1 MSENG
6 NRSTSLDPAR
16 DKPLTAGGKKQLRYW
31 VSLEDYSGDLAVER
45 VRQEEFFSKPETV
58 MDELDKGG
66 SAFSRRE
73 VLKLAG
79 VAAVFAAAGCARKPV
94 EKLIPYVN
102 QPEEIVPGVPVW
114 YASTCGECPA
124 GCGVLVKTREGRPIK
139 MEGNPDHPLNAGKLC
154 ATGQASVLNLYDPDR
169 LRQSLKLSR
178 PGGMK
183 QEVSWG
189 QADGDIA
196 QSLKVAGGKIRLLT
210 GTIHGPARKGLATDF
225 LASFPGARHVVYD
238 AISEE
243 EIRSAQRSSYGEAV
257 LPRYRFDQAD
267 VLVLLGGDPLAGSHS
282 PVELARGFAAGRKV
296 KDGSMSK
303 VISFEPVLSLTGSSA
318 DLHYQVKP
326 EDLIKVALGL
336 AHEIVVAQ
344 GKSSFAGNAAVLSA
358 LRPYSATA
366 VEKEVGLP
374 EASIKS
380 TALELW
386 KARGKSLVYAGG
398 MVAKSSAA
406 LELQLAVNFL
416 NSALENEG
424 ATVDGTLSPSNQSQS
439 SMADLLDL
447 IADMKAGQVEVLIIS
462 GANPVYSLPP
472 SAGFAEALQRIKKIV
487 YLGDRIDETG
497 GLCDYVLPVTHPLE
511 SWGDAEP
518 QKGVFSLMQ
527 PALRPIFDSRSFEDS
542 LITFARTAKTRVL
555 GTLSGTFNDYL
566 KSVWQKE
573 IYTRYNLAGS
583 FEDFW
588 KNALRRGVF
597 SVRNEEHAATPRRF
611 KIEALAQI
619 GRPGK
624 VDGPYRLSLWAS
636 GLQQDGRHQNNA
648 WLLETP
654 DPVSKITWDNFVSVA
669 PRTAGTLG
677 LSESDVVKL
686 SVGGVEAEIPVH
698 VQPGMHPEVL
708 AVAVGWGRKRA
719 GRYGDNV
726 GTNAFGWGKIEKNRL
741 VASALPVEITKT
753 GKVNR
758 LASVQAHHV
767 MEGRPIVQE
776 ATLEEYRQNPKAGG
790 PEHPLDWPHP
800 SMWKPHEYRAE
811 KWGMA
816 IDLNSC
822 IGCNACVVACQSE
835 NNVPTV
841 GKDQVLRGREM
852 HWIRIDR
859 YYSGEPENPEVA
871 HQPMLCQHCDNAP
884 CETVCPTLATTH
896 SADGLN
902 QQIYNR
908 CVGTRYCSNNCPYK
922 VRRFNFYQYTH
933 FYDLPGQSPL
943 ELVLNPDV
951 TVRTRGIMEKCTF
964 CVQRIRE
971 GRERAK
977 ELEKPLVD
985 GDIVTACQ
993 QTCPAEAIVFGDLN
1007 NPESRVAHLVAE
1019 ARGYHVLDVLNTHPA
1034 ITYLTK
1040 IRNKEKAQE
1049 V

>member
-6 NRSTSLDPAR
+6 N
-16 DKPLTAGGKKQLRYW
+16 GKKQLRYW
-31 VSLEDYSGDLAVER
+31 VSLEDYSGDPAVEKT
-45 VRQEEFFSKPETV
+45 RQEEFYSKPESV
-58 MDELDKGG
+58 MDELDRGG
-66 SAFSRRE
+66 TAFSRRDM
-73 VLKLAG
+73 LKLAG

-94 EKLIPYVN
+94 ERIIPYVN
-102 QPEEIVPGVPVW
+102 QPEEIIPGVPVW

-124 GCGVLVKTREGRPIK
+124 GCGVLVKTREARPIK
-139 MEGNPDHPLNAGKLC
+139 IEGNPDHPVNAGKLC
-154 ATGQASVLNLYDPDR
+154 ARGQASVLNLYDPDR
-169 LRQSLKLSR
+169 LRQPVKLSR

-183 QEVSWG
+183 QEATWR
-189 QADGDIA
+189 QADSDIA
-196 QSLKVAGGKIRLLT
+196 QSLKAAGGKVRLLT
-210 GTIHGPARKGLATDF
+210 GTIHGPARKRLVADF
-225 LASFPGARHVVYD
+225 LASFPGSRHITYD
-238 AISEE
+238 AVSEE
-243 EIRSAQRSSYGEAV
+243 EIRAAQEVCYGEAV
-257 LPRYRFDQAD
+257 LPRYRFDKAD
-267 VLVLLGGDPLAGSHS
+267 VLVLLGGDPLAGSFS
-282 PVELARGFAAGRKV
+282 PVEFARGFAAGRKV

-326 EDLIKVALGL
+326 EDLVKVALGL
-336 AHEIVVAQ
+336 ASELVVIQ
-344 GKSSFAGNAAVLSA
+344 GRSAFAGNAAAISA
-358 LRPYSATA
+358 LRPYSAAT

-374 EASIKS
+374 EGSIKAT
-380 TALELW
+380 TAELW
-386 KARGKSLVYAGG
+386 SARGKSLVYAGG
-398 MVAKSSAA
+398 MVAKDRSALG
-406 LELQLAVNFL
+406 LEIAVNFL

-424 ATVDGTLSPSNQSQS
+424 VSVDGTFSPSNQSQGS
-439 SMADLLDL
+439 FADVLDL
-447 IADMKAGQVEVLIIS
+447 IADMRAGRVEVLIIS
-462 GANPVYSLPP
+462 GANPVYSLP
-472 SAGFAEALQRIKKIV
+472 SSVGFTEALQRVKKVV
-487 YLGDRIDETG
+487 YLGDRVDETG
-497 GLCDYVLPVTHPLE
+497 ELCDYVLPITHPLE

-527 PALRPIFDSRSFEDS
+527 PALRPIFDSRSWEDS
-542 LITFARTAKTRVL
+542 LFAFARTAKAGVL
-555 GTLSGTFNDYL
+555 GNFTGTFQDYL

-597 SVRNEEHAATPRRF
+597 SVRNEDDAATPRRF

-619 GRPGK
+619 RRPGK
-624 VDGPYRLSLWAS
+624 VDAPYRLSLWA
-636 GLQQDGRHQNNA
+636 GGIQQDGRQQNNA

-669 PRTAGTLG
+669 PKTAETLG

-686 SVGGVEAEIPVH
+686 SVGGVDAEIPVH
-698 VQPGMHPEVL
+698 IQPGMHPEVL
-708 AVAVGWGRKRA
+708 AVAVGWGRKKV
-719 GRYGDNV
+719 GRYGDSV

-741 VASALPVEITKT
+741 LTSALPVEISKT
-753 GKVNR
+753 GKTNQ

-767 MEGRPIVQE
+767 MEGRPVVQE
-776 ATLEEYRQNPKAGG
+776 ATLAEYRENPKAGH
-790 PEHPLDWPHP
+790 PEHKEELI
-800 SMWKPHEYRAE
+800 SMWKPHEYKAE

-816 IDLNSC
+816 IDLNAC

-841 GKDQVLRGREM
+841 GRDQVARGREM

-859 YYSGEPENPEVA
+859 YYSGEPENPEVL

-933 FYDLPGQSPL
+933 FYDEPGQSPL

-977 ELEKPLVD
+977 ELGKPLAD

-1007 NPESRVAHLVAE
+1007 NPESRVAQMAKE
-1019 ARGYHVLDVLNTHPA
+1019 PRGYRVLDVLNTHPA

-1040 IRNKEKAQE
+1040 IRNREKAEE

>member
-1 MSENG
+1 MDGNASEN
-6 NRSTSLDPAR
+6 DQV
-16 DKPLTAGGKKQLRYW
+16 KLRW
-31 VSLEDYSGDLAVER
+31 WISLEDYHGDPAVEK
-45 VRQEEFFSKPETV
+45 VRQEEFFSKPEAV
-58 MDELDKGG
+58 MDELDKNG

-73 VLKLAG
+73 LLKLAG

-94 EKLIPYVN
+94 EKLVPYVN
-102 QPEEIVPGVPVW
+102 QPEEIIPGVPVW

-124 GCGVLVKTREGRPIK
+124 GCGVLVKTREARPIK

-154 ATGQASVLNLYDPDR
+154 ARGQASVLNLYDPDR
-169 LRQSLKLSR
+169 LRQPVKLSR

-183 QEVSWG
+183 QEVGWQ
-189 QADGDIA
+189 QADSDIA
-196 QSLKVAGGKIRLLT
+196 QSLKAASGKVVLLT
-210 GTIHGPARKGLATDF
+210 GTLHGPARKKLMADF
-225 LASFPGARHVVYD
+225 LASFPSTSVGINPGARHITYD

-243 EIRSAQRSSYGEAV
+243 EIRSAQGVCYGEAV
-257 LPRYRFDQAD
+257 LPRYRFDQAEI
-267 VLVLLGGDPLAGSHS
+267 LVLLGGDPLAGSHS
-282 PVELARGFAAGRKV
+282 PVEFARGFAAGRKI

-303 VISFEPVLSLTGSSA
+303 VISFEPVLSLSGSSA

-336 AHEIVVAQ
+336 ANEIIVAQ
-344 GKSSFAGNAAVLSA
+344 GKSAFAGNVSVVSA
-358 LRPYSATA
+358 LRPYSASM
-366 VEKEVGLP
+366 VEKEIGLP
-374 EASIKS
+374 QGSLKS
-380 TALELW
+380 VAAELW
-386 KARGKSLVYAGG
+386 KKRRKGLVYAGG
-398 MVAKSSAA
+398 LVAKDRSAWR
-406 LELQLAVNFL
+406 LQIAVNLL

-424 ATVDGTLSPSNQSQS
+424 AAVDGTLSPSNQLQGSA
-439 SMADLLDL
+439 ADMLDL
-447 IADMKAGQVEVLIIS
+447 IADMKAGRVEVLIIQ
-462 GANPVYSLPP
+462 GTNPAYSFPA
-472 SAGFAEALQRIKKIV
+472 SAGFGEGLQRVKKIV
-487 YLGDRIDETG
+487 YLGDRVDETG
-497 GLCDYVLPVTHPLE
+497 ELCDYVLPVTHPLE

-527 PALRPIFDSRSFEDS
+527 PALRPIFDSRSGEDS
-542 LITFARTAKTRVL
+542 LISFARTAKAGVL
-555 GTLSGTFNDYL
+555 GNWRGSFQDYI

-573 IYTRYNLAGS
+573 IYARYNLAGS

-597 SVRNEEHAATPRRF
+597 TARNQEQTATPRRF

-619 GRPGK
+619 GRAEK
-624 VDGPYRLSLWAS
+624 VVAPYRLALWAS
-636 GLQQDGRHQNNA
+636 GIQYDGRHQNNA

-669 PRTAGTLG
+669 PKTAETLG
-677 LSESDVVKL
+677 LKESDVVRL
-686 SVGGVEAEIPVH
+686 SASGVQAEIPVH
-698 VQPGMHPEVL
+698 IQPGMHPEVL
-708 AVAVGWGRKRA
+708 AVAVGWGRKNV
-719 GRYGDNV
+719 GRYGGQV
-726 GTNAFGWGKIEKNRL
+726 GTNSFNWAKIDENRL
-741 VASALPVEITKT
+741 ILSSLPVAIAKT
-753 GKVNR
+753 EKVNQ

-776 ATLEEYRQNPKAGG
+776 ATLAEYRQNPKAGG
-790 PEHPLDWPHP
+790 PEHPLDLPHP
-800 SMWKPHEYRAE
+800 SMWKAHEYKAE

-822 IGCNACVVACQSE
+822 IGCNACVIACQSE
-835 NNVPTV
+835 NNIPTV
-841 GKDQVLRGREM
+841 GKDQVARGREM

-859 YYSGEPENPEVA
+859 YYSGDLENPEVM

-971 GRERAK
+971 GREHAK
-977 ELEKPLVD
+977 ELGKPLAD

-1007 NPESRVAHLVAE
+1007 NPESRVAKLAAE
-1019 ARGYHVLDVLNTHPA
+1019 PRGYRVLEVLNTHPA

-1040 IRNKEKAQE
+1040 IRNREKAQE

>member
-6 NRSTSLDPAR
+6 SQN
-16 DKPLTAGGKKQLRYW
+16 GKEKLRYW
-31 VSLEDYSGDLAVER
+31 VSLEDYSGDPAVER

-58 MDELDKGG
+58 MDELDKNGA
-66 SAFSRRE
+66 AFSRRDM
-73 VLKLAG
+73 LKLAG

-102 QPEEIVPGVPVW
+102 QPEEIIPGIPVW

-124 GCGVLVKTREGRPIK
+124 GCGVLVKTREARPIK

-169 LRQSLKLSR
+169 LRQPLKLSR

-183 QEVSWG
+183 QEVSWQ
-189 QADGDIA
+189 QADNDIA
-196 QSLKVAGGKIRLLT
+196 QSLKAAGGKVRVLT
-210 GTIHGPARKGLATDF
+210 GTIHGPARRRLISDF
-225 LASFPGARHVVYD
+225 LASFPSASVGINPGARHVTYD

-243 EIRSAQRSSYGEAV
+243 EIRAAQGISYGEAV
-257 LPRYRFDQAD
+257 LPRYRFDRAE

-282 PVELARGFAAGRKV
+282 PVEFARGFAAGRKV
-296 KDGSMSK
+296 KNGSMSK

-336 AHEIVVAQ
+336 ANELVVIQ
-344 GKSSFAGNAAVLSA
+344 GRPAFAGNAAVVSA
-358 LRPYSATA
+358 LRPYSAAT

-374 EASIKS
+374 EGSLKS
-380 TALELW
+380 TAAELW
-386 KARGKSLVYAGG
+386 KGRGKGLVYAGG
-398 MVAKSSAA
+398 MVAKDRSA
-406 LELQLAVNFL
+406 LGLQTAACFL

-439 SMADLLDL
+439 SFADMLDL
-447 IADMKAGQVEVLIIS
+447 IADMKAGKVEVLIIY
-462 GANPVYSLPP
+462 GANPVFSLPTA
-472 SAGFAEALQRIKKIV
+472 AGFTEALQRVKKVV
-487 YLGDRIDETG
+487 YLGDRADETG
-497 GLCDYVLPVTHPLE
+497 ELCDYVLPITHPLE

-518 QKGVFSLMQ
+518 QKGVFSLTQ

-542 LITFARTAKTRVL
+542 LISFARTAKAGGL
-555 GTLSGTFNDYL
+555 GAWTGTFQDYL
-566 KSVWQKE
+566 KSIWQKE
-573 IYTRYNLAGS
+573 IYTRYNLAGT

-597 SVRNEEHAATPRRF
+597 SVHNENDAATPRRF
-611 KIEALAQI
+611 NIEALAQI
-619 GRPGK
+619 GRPQK
-624 VDGPYRLSLWAS
+624 IDAPYRLSLWAS
-636 GLQQDGRHQNNA
+636 GIQQDGRHQNNA

-669 PRTAGTLG
+669 PRTAETLG
-677 LSESDVVKL
+677 LKESDVVKL
-686 SVGGVEAEIPVH
+686 AVGGVEAEIPVRI
-698 VQPGMHPEVL
+698 QPGMHPEVL
-708 AVAVGWGRKRA
+708 AVAVGWGRKKV
-719 GRYGDNV
+719 GRYGENV

-741 VASALPVEITKT
+741 LTSALPVEISKT

-767 MEGRPIVQE
+767 MEGRPVVQE
-776 ATLEEYRQNPKAGG
+776 ATLLEYRENPKAGH
-790 PEHPLDWPHP
+790 PEHQEELI
-800 SMWKPHEYRAE
+800 SMWKPHEYKAE

-835 NNVPTV
+835 NNIPTV

-859 YYSGEPENPEVA
+859 YYSGEPENPEVV

-908 CVGTRYCSNNCPYK
+908 CVGTRYCSNNCLYK

-964 CVQRIRE
+964 CVQRIRD

-977 ELEKPLVD
+977 ELGKPLAD
-985 GDIVTACQ
+985 GGIVTACQ

-1007 NPESRVAHLVAE
+1007 NPESKVAQMAKE
-1019 ARGYHVLDVLNTHPA
+1019 ARGYHVLEVLNTRPA

-1040 IRNKEKAQE
+1040 IRNKEKGQE
-1049 V
+1049 T

>member
-6 NRSTSLDPAR
+6 SEN
-16 DKPLTAGGKKQLRYW
+16 GKKQLRYW
-31 VSLEDYSGDLAVER
+31 VSLEDFSGEPAVER

-58 MDELDKGG
+58 MDELDKNG
-66 SAFSRRE
+66 SAFSRRDM
-73 VLKLAG
+73 LKLAG

-102 QPEEIVPGVPVW
+102 QPEEIIPGIPVW
-114 YASTCGECPA
+114 YASTCGECAA

-169 LRQSLKLSR
+169 LRQPVKLSR

-183 QEVSWG
+183 QEVTWQ
-189 QADGDIA
+189 QADADIA
-196 QSLKVAGGKIRLLT
+196 PSLKAAGGKVRLLT
-210 GTIHGPARKGLATDF
+210 GTIHGPARKRLIADF
-225 LASFPGARHVVYD
+225 LAAFSGARHVIYD

-243 EIRSAQRSSYGEAV
+243 EIRAAQGISYGEAV
-257 LPRYRFDQAD
+257 LPRYRFDKAD

-282 PVELARGFAAGRKV
+282 PVEFARGFAAGRKI
-296 KDGSMSK
+296 KNGSMSK
-303 VISFEPVLSLTGSSA
+303 VVSFEPMLSLTGSSA

-326 EDLIKVALGL
+326 EDLIKVAMGL
-336 AHEIVVAQ
+336 ANELVVIQ
-344 GKSSFAGNAAVLSA
+344 GKSAFAGNAGVVSA
-358 LRPYSATA
+358 LRPYSEAT

-374 EASIKS
+374 EGSIKA
-380 TALELW
+380 TAAELW

-398 MVAKSSAA
+398 MVSNDRSAVG
-406 LELQLAVNFL
+406 LQIAACFL

-424 ATVDGTLSPSNQSQS
+424 VTVDGTLSPSNQSQS
-439 SMADLLDL
+439 SLADMLDL
-447 IADMKAGQVEVLIIS
+447 IADMKAGRVEVLIIS
-462 GANPVYSLPP
+462 GANPVYSLPL
-472 SAGFAEALQRIKKIV
+472 SAGFAEGLKKVKKII
-487 YLGDRIDETG
+487 YLGDRVDETG
-497 GLCDYVLPVTHPLE
+497 EVADYVLPITHPLE

-518 QKGVFSLMQ
+518 QKGVFSLTQ

-542 LITFARTAKTRVL
+542 LISFARTARAGVL
-555 GTLSGTFNDYL
+555 GSGTETFQDYL

-573 IYTRYNLAGS
+573 IYNRYNLAGT

-588 KNALRRGVF
+588 KNALRQGVF
-597 SVRNEEHAATPRRF
+597 SVRNKEGATIPRRF
-611 KIEALAQI
+611 KIGALAQI
-619 GRPGK
+619 ARPRK
-624 VDGPYRLSLWAS
+624 VDAPYRLSLWVS
-636 GLQQDGRHQNNA
+636 GIQQDGRHQNNA

-669 PRTAGTLG
+669 PKTAEALG
-677 LSESDVVKL
+677 LAESDVVKL
-686 SVGGVEAEIPVH
+686 SASGVEAEIPVH
-698 VQPGMHPEVL
+698 IQPGMHPEVL
-708 AVAVGWGRKRA
+708 AVAVGWGRKKS

-726 GTNAFGWGKIEKNRL
+726 GANAFAWGKIEKNRL

-753 GKVNR
+753 GKTNR
-758 LASVQAHHV
+758 LASVQAHNV

-776 ATLEEYRQNPKAGG
+776 ATLAEYRENPKAGH
-790 PEHPLDWPHP
+790 PEHKEELI
-800 SMWKPHEYRAE
+800 SMWKPHEYKAE

-816 IDLNSC
+816 IDLNAC

-835 NNVPTV
+835 NNIPTV

-859 YYSGEPENPEVA
+859 YYSGEPENPEVV

-933 FYDLPGQSPL
+933 FYDEPGQSPL

-977 ELEKPLVD
+977 ELGKPLVD
-985 GDIVTACQ
+985 GGIVTACQ

-1007 NPESRVAHLVAE
+1007 NPESKVAQMAKE
-1019 ARGYHVLDVLNTHPA
+1019 TRGYQVLEVLNTRPA

-1040 IRNKEKAQE
+1040 IRNKEKGQE
-1049 V
+1049 A